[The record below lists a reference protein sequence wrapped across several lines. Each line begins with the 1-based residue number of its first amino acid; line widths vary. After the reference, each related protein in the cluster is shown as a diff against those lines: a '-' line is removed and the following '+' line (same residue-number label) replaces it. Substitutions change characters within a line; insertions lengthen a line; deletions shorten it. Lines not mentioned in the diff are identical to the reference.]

1 MAKVTLVALCE
12 IVHAISGVRET
23 LNPGDKFQ
31 IESEELNQY
40 PKGCYAFT
48 DDLQAVAAVE
58 AYTAGDNDHVE
69 QAEMQPEVDA
79 DVVET
84 GAQVALQEV
93 DQVPET
99 GTAAEKPTKRKSKAV
114 VVDEGDGSL
123 I

>member
-1 MAKVTLVALCE
+1 MAKITLVALCE

-31 IESEELNQY
+31 IESEEIGQY

-48 DDLQAVAAVE
+48 DDPQAVAAVE
-58 AYTAGDNDHVE
+58 TSTVSDNDQSE
-69 QAEMQPEVDA
+69 QADMQPEVDA
-79 DVVET
+79 DVVES
-84 GAQVALQEV
+84 GAQGTLQEV
-93 DQVPET
+93 NQVPET